1 MTAAKS
7 WSLLDP
13 RPQLV
18 KVSSVDDYIVYWNG
32 IVMPHSMALCI
43 AMQALGIYPSPEMR
57 RHMESNYEQLYFA
70 GAFNTRAWDQRVIN
84 GLLYPY
90 LSRIMEPHVAKTT
103 QGLDPK
109 VVLGW
114 FSYDRA
120 RTEENTQS

>member
-32 IVMPHSMALCI
+32 IVMPHSMALSM
-43 AMQALGIYPSPEMR
+43 AMQVLGIYPSPEMR
-57 RHMESNYEQLYFA
+57 RQMELNYEQLYFA

-103 QGLDPK
+103 EGLDPR
-109 VVLGW
+109 VVLSW